1 MSHEPTRLM
10 ACERARG
17 GQYIS
22 VAVHRGSPRERRTE
36 KLRKILFRLGIRV
49 AFGLT
54 PLTPAARPEPEPAA
68 RTARRNV
75 SHFPPLALAPPGGG
89 RRGMVMPDGLIP
101 GADGIT

>member
-1 MSHEPTRLM
+1 MLLPL
-10 ACERARG
+10 AVG
-17 GQYIS
+17 
-22 VAVHRGSPRERRTE
+22 VALFAVLGPRRT
-36 KLRKILFRLGIRV
+36 
-49 AFGLT
+49 
-54 PLTPAARPEPEPAA
+54 PEPEPAA